1 MKRMKAPTFAD
12 QRYNA
17 KEMSIDYIVPAS
29 RKEKA
34 QWTFSPC
41 GRHILIHQTK

>member
-1 MKRMKAPTFAD
+1 MLRMKAPTFAD

-17 KEMSIDYIVPAS
+17 KEMSINYIVPAS

-34 QWTFSPC
+34 QWTFSPRD
-41 GRHILIHQTK
+41 RHILIHQTK

>member
-1 MKRMKAPTFAD
+1 MKASPFAD

-34 QWTFSPC
+34 HWTFSPC

>member
-1 MKRMKAPTFAD
+1 MLRKKAPTFAD
-12 QRYNA
+12 QSCNT

-34 QWTFSPC
+34 
-41 GRHILIHQTK
+41 K